1 MSTYTHLLLDL
12 DDTLYPHTSGVWLAV
27 SQRIQ
32 MYIQQ
37 RLKINQDQA
46 VELRSR
52 YLTQFGTTLSGLKHE
67 YGVDTQEY
75 LDFVHDIP
83 VEIMLHPDPNLIDM
97 LQSIK
102 LPRIIFTNAYR
113 PYVDR
118 VLASLDI
125 SEEIDQVIDIY
136 ALEFQ
141 NKPRPEAYDRA
152 LKLIS
157 ADDPA
162 RIVFVDDRR
171 ANLDPAAKL
180 KIKTVLVGPDQDG
193 HPHLHIGHITDLTE
207 VIPELCQSASESAED
222 G

>member
-125 SEEIDQVIDIY
+125 SGEIDQVIDIY

-152 LKLIS
+152 LELIS

-162 RIVFVDDRR
+162 RIVFVDDRW